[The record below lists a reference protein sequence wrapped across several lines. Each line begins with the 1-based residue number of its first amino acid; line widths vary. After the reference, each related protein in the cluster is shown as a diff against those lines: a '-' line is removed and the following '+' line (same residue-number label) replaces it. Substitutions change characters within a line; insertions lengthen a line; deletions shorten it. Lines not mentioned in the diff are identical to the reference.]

1 MLPTLIQKLL
11 KEKDFISFGKI
22 HLIGD
27 ESLINTILVLKSEQA
42 SRGGEIWKALDP
54 MLGNSIITANGDAH
68 LGYRFQ
74 LRDNFTLDKIKTYQD
89 VVDKAIENFFDIAYS
104 NTCIFNANDEMKLL
118 AGTVLQKT
126 VFNNAD
132 YNVSELTKC
141 IEETMLLSQKAMLV
155 SFLPKFLRPKIN
167 LQKSVEKLNNITS
180 NIKVDFLVGNTEEIQ
195 NNINALIVA
204 GQDTVAASMSW
215 MLSLW
220 ANEYEFCKSQT
231 PQQLVNLI
239 LKLRPAIW
247 FLPRVVTEDFITGAM
262 NNEVLNCK
270 KDDMIIMFPLVSQ
283 MKADSKILSFGSGIH
298 KCIGMHLAKMEL
310 LSLAKFLYE
319 HDIQFKTAKKANFN
333 MSTAITLWPK
343 KPLLELQ

>member
-89 VVDKAIENFFDIAYS
+89 VVDKAVENFFDTAYS

-118 AGTVLQKT
+118 AGTILQKT

-141 IEETMLLSQKAMLV
+141 IEETMSQSQKAMLV
-155 SFLPKFLRPKIN
+155 SFLPKFLRLKIN
-167 LQKSVEKLNNITS
+167 LEKSVEKLNNITR
-180 NIKVDFLVGNTEEIQ
+180 NIKVDFLVEEEQ

-204 GQDTVAASMSW
+204 GQDTVAASMCW

-220 ANEYEFCKSQT
+220 TNQYEFLKLKS
-231 PQQLVNLI
+231 PEYLVNWV
-239 LKLRPAIW
+239 LKRYPTIW
-247 FLPRVVTEDFITGAM
+247 FLPRVVTEDFITVAM

-319 HDIQFKTAKKANFN
+319 HDVKINAAKKANFN